1 MARGD
6 GVAVAVGDGVAVAV
20 GDGVALAVGDGV
32 AVAVGD
38 GVAVAVGDGVA
49 LAVGDGVAVTV
60 SVSPSSSSAKPMT
73 RGVNVTVT
81 FIAPFIVNVHVLPLA
96 VLQAPPQVWIE
107 RNA

>member
-1 MARGD
+1 MGVGDGVGVALGD
-6 GVAVAVGDGVAVAV
+6 GVAVALGDGVAV
-20 GDGVALAVGDGV
+20 GDGVGV
-32 AVAVGD
+32 AVP
-38 GVAVAVGDGVA
+38 
-49 LAVGDGVAVTV
+49 V
-60 SVSPSSSSAKPMT
+60 SLSSSSAEPVT